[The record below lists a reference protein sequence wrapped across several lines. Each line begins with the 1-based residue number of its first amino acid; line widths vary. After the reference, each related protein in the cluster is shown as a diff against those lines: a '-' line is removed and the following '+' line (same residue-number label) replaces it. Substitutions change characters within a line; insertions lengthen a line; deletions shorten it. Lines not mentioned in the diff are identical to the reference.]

1 MNSRQTQFAAALIEA
16 RRRGGLAPFT
26 PENAPAGLAEAMGIQ
41 KEVADAIGASVA
53 GWKVGYAPDGTPVAG
68 PIYAKA
74 MHASGDRVPLGPS
87 RKSGIEVELALRL
100 AKDLPPRSG
109 RPYGR
114 TEILDAC
121 EALLTGVEIVESRFG
136 ETPKPPFLA
145 VLADNSSNGAFVCG
159 REVRDFHGLDLSRLC
174 CKLALD
180 GKVAHEGVGGHAKGD
195 PLLAVIDYVNRP
207 CDVLGG
213 LKAGQIVTTGTLSGC
228 PYVEGTVKVFA
239 ELEGLGEVAFEIAA
253 F

>member
-68 PIYAKA
+68 PIYAKV
-74 MHASGDRVPLGPS
+74 MHASGNVVPHGPS

-121 EALLTGVEIVESRFG
+121 EALLTGVEIVESRLG
-136 ETPKPPFLA
+136 EAPKPPFLA
-145 VLADNSSNGAFVCG
+145 LLADNSSNGAFVCG
-159 REVRDFHGLDLSRLC
+159 REVRDFRGLDLSRLR

-207 CDVLGG
+207 CDALGG
-213 LKAGQIVTTGTLSGC
+213 LRAGQIVTTGTLSGC

-253 F
+253 

>member
-68 PIYAKA
+68 PIYAKV
-74 MHASGDRVPLGPS
+74 MHASGNVVPHGPS

-100 AKDLPPRSG
+100 AKDLPPRNG

-121 EALLTGVEIVESRFG
+121 EALLIGVEIVESRLA
-136 ETPKPPFLA
+136 EAPKPPFLA
-145 VLADNSSNGAFVCG
+145 LLADNSSN
-159 REVRDFHGLDLSRLC
+159 
-174 CKLALD
+174 
-180 GKVAHEGVGGHAKGD
+180 
-195 PLLAVIDYVNRP
+195 
-207 CDVLGG
+207 
-213 LKAGQIVTTGTLSGC
+213 
-228 PYVEGTVKVFA
+228 
-239 ELEGLGEVAFEIAA
+239 
-253 F
+253 